1 MLTRPPAPGLALL
14 AATLLHPMAAHAQ
27 RLVHGVVTDAET
39 AVPVSDAMLRV
50 FSPGDSSL
58 LSAIATARS
67 NGAGRFVLDVPRTR
81 AATIVVV
88 RLGFHPDTLRF
99 QERFPD
105 QLTIRLRPGGV
116 VLPEITVLT
125 SAGPQAREPVLSRT
139 RQELHA
145 TPAAAGID
153 DPVRALGFEPGVML
167 ASPYSARL
175 SVRGS
180 SPDQLGFFLDGF
192 PVLNP
197 VQLGGMFSGVPA
209 AAVSSLTLW
218 GINTPASLSG
228 TSGGALDARTLPT
241 AGSGFSGTGTVNV
254 MATELALR
262 WSPSTKVRTA
272 VAGRHSWVPRVLED
286 RTGRDAFS
294 LSDYV
299 ASAEFRLGRR
309 VRIFGTA
316 YTSAEQR
323 GDSNFAAGTQR
334 RVGHFER
341 SGRTLG
347 AGLSFTGANG
357 LSAEAR
363 VWDARAS
370 SFGEHL
376 ELFNLEAQDSSTME
390 SRGVG
395 ATLRGLLGGVRAEG
409 GITLT
414 NLAATSDVQYSSF
427 LARTDAGRLRSDHD
441 RTQVRA
447 HVGATGNLNDRLQL
461 SADAAL
467 LASAGAVRPE
477 PSLSLAYEASPRWH
491 LTASVATRHQLL
503 YQMVDPR
510 SRSDNSFSIVD
521 AWMVAGDSLD
531 PGTSVPHST
540 EIVANAEW
548 RASDR
553 LALTGSLYRR
563 TGSGHPVLDV
573 FGFVIAGAPSVGE
586 AGESASGLSLGAKLA
601 LPGAMLARV
610 SYSWTRSRLTTERA
624 TFPTDFDIPQRFT
637 FFLGRQPSR
646 GFRLSVA
653 GTLQSGQPYT
663 SPEWGYQTAPWDPV
677 YGNSTDPTEIAGILL
692 FTHPNNARTRFSHR
706 VDVEIGMAGEMWGM
720 PFELFAAALNV
731 TQGIS
736 VPPRILGAQGGGISR
751 AREYAVPPVPLIGLR
766 LEF

>member
-1 MLTRPPAPGLALL
+1 MLTRHPALLLALSVVAPLFPIAVL
-14 AATLLHPMAAHAQ
+14 AQEPV
-27 RLVHGVVTDAET
+27 RGIVTDAET
-39 AVPVSDAMLRV
+39 AVPISDAMLRL
-50 FSPGDSSL
+50 FSPDDSSL
-58 LSAIATARS
+58 HIPVATARS
-67 NGAGRFVLDVPRTR
+67 NGAGRFVLEVPRM
-81 AATIVVV
+81 ASATIIIV
-88 RLGFHPDTLRF
+88 RLGYHPDTLRF
-99 QERFPD
+99 EGRLPPR
-105 QLTIRLRPGGV
+105 LAIHLRPGGV
-116 VLPEITVLT
+116 VLPEITVRT
-125 SAGPQAREPVLSRT
+125 AAEPQTGEPVLSRT

-209 AAVSSLTLW
+209 AAVSSLSLW
-218 GINTPASLSG
+218 GINTPAALSG
-228 TSGGALDARTLPT
+228 SSGGALDARTLPT
-241 AGSGFSGTGTVNV
+241 AGSGLSGTGTVNV

-262 WSPSTKVRTA
+262 WSPSHEVRTA
-272 VAGRHSWVPRVLED
+272 VAGRHSWVPMILED

-299 ASAEFRLGRR
+299 ASAEVPLGRR
-309 VRIFGTA
+309 VRLFGTA

-323 GDSNFAAGTQR
+323 GDSNFAAGSQR

-347 AGLSFTGANG
+347 AGLSFTGADS
-357 LSAEAR
+357 LRAEAR

-376 ELFNLEAQDSSTME
+376 ELFNLEARDSSTMRD
-390 SRGVG
+390 RGLSAQLAVPMSSMTLNVG
-395 ATLRGLLGGVRAEG
+395 ASVTALSAG
-409 GITLT
+409 
-414 NLAATSDVQYSSF
+414 SDVRYTSF

-441 RTQVRA
+441 RTQVRVHA
-447 HVGATGNLNDRLQL
+447 GVTNNLIEHLQL
-461 SADAAL
+461 SADAGVL
-467 LASAGAVRPE
+467 TSAGATGVE
-477 PSLSLAYEASPRWH
+477 PSVALTYEASSPWH
-491 LTASVATRHQLL
+491 FTASLASRHQLL
-503 YQMVDPR
+503 HQMVDPR

-521 AWMVAGDSLD
+521 AWVVAGDSLD
-531 PGTSVPHST
+531 PTGSVPRTT
-540 EIVANAEW
+540 EAAATAEW

-553 LALTGSLYRR
+553 LELTGSLYRR
-563 TGSGHPVLDV
+563 TGSSHPMLDV
-573 FGFVIAGAPSVGE
+573 FGFVSAGAPVLGE
-586 AGESASGLSLGAKLA
+586 AIESASGISVGAKLA
-601 LPGAMLARV
+601 LPGAMLARL
-610 SYSWTRSRLTTERA
+610 SYSWTRSRLITERA
-624 TFPTDFDIPQRFT
+624 TFPTDFDIPHRLT

-646 GFRLSVA
+646 GLRLSVA

-663 SPEWGYQTAPWDPV
+663 SPEWGYQMAPWDPV
-677 YGNSTDPTEIAGILL
+677 YGNSTDPVETAGVVV

-706 VDVEIGMAGEMWGM
+706 VDVEIGMAGELWGM

-751 AREYAVPPVPLIGLR
+751 ASEYAVPPVPLLGLR

>member
-1 MLTRPPAPGLALL
+1 MT
-14 AATLLHPMAAHAQ
+14 AHAQ
-27 RLVHGVVTDAET
+27 RLVRGVVTDAET
-39 AVPVSDAMLRV
+39 AVPISDAMLRV
-50 FSPGDSSL
+50 FSPADSGL

-67 NGAGRFVLDVPRTR
+67 NGAGRFVLNVPQAP

-99 QERFPD
+99 QERLPN

-116 VLPEITVLT
+116 VLPEISVQT
-125 SAGPQAREPVLSRT
+125 SAEPQAREPVLSRT

-197 VQLGGMFSGVPA
+197 VQLGGMFSGIPA
-209 AAVSSLTLW
+209 SAVSSLSLW

-228 TSGGALDARTLPT
+228 SSGGALDARTLPT
-241 AGSGFSGTGTVNV
+241 AGSGLSGTGTVNV

-262 WSPSTKVRTA
+262 WSPSTRVRAA

-299 ASAEFRLGRR
+299 ASAEAPLGSSVRL
-309 VRIFGTA
+309 FGIA
-316 YTSAEQR
+316 YASAEQR
-323 GDSNFAAGTQR
+323 GDSNFAVGTQR
-334 RVGHFER
+334 RLGHFER
-341 SGRTLG
+341 SGHTLG
-347 AGLSFTGANG
+347 AGVAFTGAEG
-357 LSAEAR
+357 LEAEVR
-363 VWDARAS
+363 GWDARAS

-376 ELFNLEAQDSSTME
+376 ELFNLQARDSSTMR
-390 SRGVG
+390 SRGAGASLRVPLDGMSVEVG
-395 ATLRGLLGGVRAEG
+395 AAVTTVS
-409 GITLT
+409 
-414 NLAATSDVQYSSF
+414 AASDVRYTSF
-427 LARTDAGRLRSDHD
+427 LTRTDAGRLRSDHD

-447 HVGATGNLNDRLQL
+447 HAGATRQLNDRVQV

-467 LASAGAVRPE
+467 LASAGVVRPE
-477 PSLSLAYEASPRWH
+477 PSFSLTYEAGPRWH
-491 LTASVATRHQLL
+491 LTASMATRHQLL

-521 AWMVAGDSLD
+521 AWMVAGDSLG
-531 PGTSVPHST
+531 PGEHLPHST
-540 EIVANAEW
+540 EWVATAEW
-548 RASDR
+548 RASER
-553 LALTGSLYRR
+553 LQLTGSLYRR
-563 TGSGHPVLDV
+563 SGRGRPVLDV
-573 FGFVIAGAPSVGE
+573 FGFITAGAPELDE
-586 AGESASGLSLGAKLA
+586 ATESASGISVGAKLA
-601 LPGAMLARV
+601 LPGAMLARL
-610 SYSWTRSRLTTERA
+610 SYSWTRSRLTTEQA
-624 TFPTDFDIPQRFT
+624 TYPTDFDIPHRLT
-637 FFLGRQPSR
+637 FFIGREPSR
-646 GFRLSVA
+646 GLRVSVA
-653 GTLQSGQPYT
+653 GSLQSGQPYT
-663 SPEWGYQTAPWDPV
+663 SPEWGYQMAPWDPV
-677 YGNSTDPTEIAGILL
+677 YGNSTDPVETVGVVV

-706 VDVEIGMAGEMWGM
+706 VDVEIGMAGEVSGM
-720 PFELFAAALNV
+720 PFELFEAALNV

-751 AREYAVPPVPLIGLR
+751 TREYTVPPVPLIGFR
-766 LEF
+766 VEF